1 MIRPVLLLLSLL
13 AIAPASHAGTPQISV
28 GPLFDYLPANSS
40 HLLKRIRNTGEGTA
54 YVRVEVSQMQFN
66 DDGKPVEVPVDTAA
80 LARNADG
87 AEGLIASPGRLIIA
101 ANGQQATRLVYRGAR
116 DEERYFRLRFIPVVP
131 TTDEFSLSEAQA
143 QEAAGLSSAIHVFTG
158 YGTILFVPPANPRYD
173 TRIEGNIVHNQGNA
187 TLVLDN
193 LRYCE
198 QASPDS
204 CTPGVL
210 AHVRPGNSYELNAG
224 PARFAR
230 FDLLEGDAKRRVDA
244 RR

>member
-1 MIRPVLLLLSLL
+1 MIRPALLLLSML

-66 DDGKPVEVPVDTAA
+66 EYGKSVEVPVDTAA
-80 LARNADG
+80 LARSADG

-101 ANGQQATRLVYRGAR
+101 ANGQQATRLVYRGSR

-143 QEAAGLSSAIHVFTG
+143 QEAAGLNSAIHVFTG

-187 TLVLDN
+187 TVVLDN

-198 QASPDS
+198 QANPDT

-210 AHVRPGNSYELNAG
+210 AHVRPGNSYQLNAG